1 MYNWKIKLISPPLLE
16 PLKSV
21 NLEFVGHF
29 NYYLMPSYG
38 MGIMTAALR
47 QKGYHVEQEDLILK
61 NKELRDKYSFYL
73 YDYWDSI
80 PKIIKTGSGTRQIN
94 DMIEEVFNSISMEG
108 FNAVGFSILSFGH
121 FLTAIMLAKR
131 IRYISDVPII
141 FGGAFITL
149 YGKLYPEILDY
160 VNCMVV
166 GDGRNALLE
175 VLEYFQNKKKNLDTI
190 SNIIYKKGDQII
202 TTKFATYPLEDVP
215 PPDFTG
221 LPLDLYR
228 NPLNGELVLPYEIT
242 RGCLHRCNF
251 CVRSPIEKTFEVKSY
266 NKVIKE
272 LEEMKK
278 KYNRPILYFCD
289 SNISNS
295 RQYLDHLLE
304 RLIQDNI
311 KLTWRVYSDVRAMSQ
326 SMITKIRRAGCDA
339 LMYGI
344 ETGSERILKMIDK
357 DQTPQQAKQALM
369 WTKSAGIKVT
379 AFFMAGYP
387 HEEKSDIEDTINFIS
402 NNREYIDF
410 GVVRKFTV
418 VSESFIHQQPLRYG
432 ICNLKPQNSRY
443 TFDFD
448 EMHGLHWRKKTL
460 QQEAIKRRV
469 EAALMHNIYHEQF

>member
-1 MYNWKIKLISPPLLE
+1 MCNRIIKIISPPLLE

-29 NYYLMPSYG
+29 NYYLIPSYG
-38 MGIMTAALR
+38 MGIITAALR
-47 QKGYHVEQEDLILK
+47 EKGYYVSQEDLILK
-61 NKELRDKYSFYL
+61 NQELRGKYSFYL
-73 YDYWDSI
+73 YDYWDFI
-80 PKIIKTGSGTRQIN
+80 PKIIKTGKGNREIN
-94 DMIEEVFNSISMEG
+94 RMIEEVLDSISMEG

-160 VNCMVV
+160 VNCMIV

-190 SNIIYKKGDQII
+190 SNIIYKKGGQII

-242 RGCLHRCNF
+242 RGCFYRCNF
-251 CVRSPIEKTFEVKSY
+251 CVRSPMKKEFEAKSY

-272 LEEMKK
+272 LQEMKERYQTNAIMLCDLDPSWDYDYLNGLLDSFIRGNTGLIWRSQMNVKAMNPDILK
-278 KYNRPILYFCD
+278 KL
-289 SNISNS
+289 
-295 RQYLDHLLE
+295 RQ
-304 RLIQDNI
+304 
-311 KLTWRVYSDVRAMSQ
+311 
-326 SMITKIRRAGCDA
+326 AGCGA
-339 LMYGI
+339 LMYGV
-344 ETGSERILKMIDK
+344 ETGSERILKMIGK
-357 DQTPQQAKQALM
+357 GQTPQQARQALV
-369 WTKSAGIKVT
+369 WTKAAGIKVT

-387 HEEKSDIEDTINFIS
+387 HEEERDTEDTINFIS

-410 GVVRKFTV
+410 GVARKFTV
-418 VSESFIHQQPLRYG
+418 VSRSFIHQQPSQYG
-432 ICNLKPQNSRY
+432 IYNLKPKKSRY
-443 TFDFD
+443 MFDFD
-448 EMHGLHWRKKTL
+448 EVNGLSWREKRL
-460 QQEAIKRRV
+460 QQEESKRRV
-469 EAALMHNIYHEQF
+469 EDALLKSIYV